1 MECKEISHAS
11 IGPFDAS
18 IHRCYQ
24 SASDHTDVHTV
35 CFNAALTSDLR
46 PCHGT
51 TDAGMMT
58 SFAEISKRLIL
69 PREPE
74 VSHLVLVAV
83 PEGMYIP
90 CRPSGEVVI
99 LNGSLRLKSTLDSM
113 FHNGRAWIEGKR
125 IVASE
130 PAMQVIL
137 QELHERGLVCVCA
150 NDHHRM
156 GAKPQCIVFSPAL
169 FFPSRLARPGTVV
182 FNAHFFLMFLSDV
195 ATRFDR
201 MGQPFGLLVLE
212 GKVMQPPL
220 CRRPALVYGN
230 LSGVRDLA
238 ITDMGIVIDG
248 TEYRHGHSCEV
259 YVRPVHEHTPSS
271 NDGIDVVVVGCKIVA
286 YTRNGGVE
294 VPASGFVIHL
304 RGLAQV
310 QGVDVEYRMPF
321 ECRFAIQCGP
331 AVVRA
336 GKPCRREDYPLYT
349 GEGIPFPPTVYP
361 QDWEQGRAARMA
373 IALAGQRM
381 MLIHVGGSK
390 AEAYRAGTDSL
401 GFSLSE
407 MAEFA
412 RSIGCSDCVNL
423 DGGGSAALWLDG
435 ENHIG
440 CSDRDRTTFAPLER
454 PVPSGLQ
461 FDFRE

>member
-24 SASDHTDVHTV
+24 SASDHIDVHTV

-83 PEGMYIP
+83 PEGRHIP

-169 FFPSRLARPGTVV
+169 FSPAGWPAGHRGLQRPFLLDVPLRCGHPFRSDGAALWIACARWQGV
-182 FNAHFFLMFLSDV
+182 
-195 ATRFDR
+195 
-201 MGQPFGLLVLE
+201 
-212 GKVMQPPL
+212 QPPL
-220 CRRPALVYGN
+220 CRRPALVYGS
-230 LSGVRDLA
+230 LSGVRDLRSPIWASSSTGLNTGMA
-238 ITDMGIVIDG
+238 IHVGAA
-248 TEYRHGHSCEV
+248 
-259 YVRPVHEHTPSS
+259 PPHEHTPSS

-286 YTRNGGVE
+286 YAR
-294 VPASGFVIHL
+294 
-304 RGLAQV
+304 
-310 QGVDVEYRMPF
+310 QGES
-321 ECRFAIQCGP
+321 RFRPVALSSIF
-331 AVVRA
+331 A
-336 GKPCRREDYPLYT
+336 KPCPRRSCR
-349 GEGIPFPPTVYP
+349 
-361 QDWEQGRAARMA
+361 W
-373 IALAGQRM
+373 
-381 MLIHVGGSK
+381 
-390 AEAYRAGTDSL
+390 
-401 GFSLSE
+401 
-407 MAEFA
+407 
-412 RSIGCSDCVNL
+412 
-423 DGGGSAALWLDG
+423 
-435 ENHIG
+435 
-440 CSDRDRTTFAPLER
+440 
-454 PVPSGLQ
+454 
-461 FDFRE
+461 